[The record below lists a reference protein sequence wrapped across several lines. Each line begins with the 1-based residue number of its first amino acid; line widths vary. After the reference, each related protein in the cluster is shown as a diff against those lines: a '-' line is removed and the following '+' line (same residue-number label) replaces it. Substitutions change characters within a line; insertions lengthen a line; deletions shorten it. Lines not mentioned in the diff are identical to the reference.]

1 MTSTHSDAA
10 RSQSR
15 DSKRF
20 IAKNSSRYH
29 LERLNE
35 AFAKAADPGMRVLD
49 AGAGTQPYRHLFVH
63 LHYESA
69 DFGKV
74 EKAYAP
80 SDYICDLA
88 DIPVEDGRFDRII
101 FNQVLEHVP
110 DPVKVLTE
118 LRRVLKP
125 GGKILCSCPLFY
137 EEHEKPYDYYR
148 YTQFSLRLLFE
159 KAGYR
164 VDEIA
169 WVEGYFGTV
178 AYQFRRMAKFLPLF
192 PPKGVPILAY
202 PLWPFVMMT
211 KLAAK
216 PLFVLFNW
224 IDRDYKYSRRGYPIN
239 YAVIATAI

>member
-35 AFAKAADPGMRVLD
+35 AFAKATPPGMRVLD
-49 AGAGTQPYRHLFVH
+49 AGAGTQPYRHLFAH
-63 LHYESA
+63 LDYESA

-74 EKAYAP
+74 DKAYAP

-137 EEHEKPYDYYR
+137 EEHESPYDYFR
-148 YTQFSLRLLFE
+148 YTQFAHRMMFE
-159 KAGYR
+159 KAGFGI
-164 VDEIA
+164 DELD
-169 WVEGYFGTV
+169 WVEGYFGTL
-178 AYQFRRMAKFLPLF
+178 AYQFRRMARFLPPL
-192 PPKGVPILAY
+192 PPRGVPAIAW
-202 PLWPFVMMT
+202 PLWLLIVPV
-211 KLAAK
+211 KLGAR
-216 PLFVLFNW
+216 PLGWAFDWL
-224 IDRDYKYSRRGYPIN
+224 DRHYRYTERGYPKN
-239 YAVIATAI
+239 YYVIATAH